1 MANDNN
7 RNTLMQSDLMPGE
20 CQVNLSNFALFLS
33 VVKHKRAYECI
44 LSIILDEPGLELQ
57 EVKAEQV
64 ILNKAGKRAI
74 RLDAWARAKDNR
86 QFDTEMQNDSSSDS
100 VPKRIRYYQGLLDT
114 PILKAGKDT
123 KYRELPST
131 VIIFITQEDI
141 FHKNLAKY
149 TFTEQ
154 CEEIQG
160 LHLGDGTTKI
170 FLNMSSKNGSKELVS
185 LLQYMKDTRLD
196 NPDIIEKDERL
207 VELDGIVTEIK
218 ESEEWEAVQMD
229 LIEFGIE
236 KGKTEGKVE
245 GMAEAVINCLEDYGI
260 VPDNIQ
266 ELIFAEKDLDTLKQ
280 WVKLSARAGSLEGFL
295 AQI

>member
-1 MANDNN
+1 M
-7 RNTLMQSDLMPGE
+7 
-20 CQVNLSNFALFLS
+20 
-33 VVKHKRAYECI
+33 
-44 LSIILDEPGLELQ
+44 
-57 EVKAEQV
+57 
-64 ILNKAGKRAI
+64 
-74 RLDAWARAKDNR
+74 
-86 QFDTEMQNDSSSDS
+86 
-100 VPKRIRYYQGLLDT
+100 
-114 PILKAGKDT
+114 
-123 KYRELPST
+123 
-131 VIIFITQEDI
+131 
-141 FHKNLAKY
+141 KN
-149 TFTEQ
+149 
-154 CEEIQG
+154 
-160 LHLGDGTTKI
+160 
-170 FLNMSSKNGSKELVS
+170 
-185 LLQYMKDTRLD
+185 TRLD